1 MRELAV
7 NADLGLRYALRAAV
21 AIEDFGERA
30 LALRCDTLELREVN
44 AGGRR
49 ILELVDG
56 TRTVGDI
63 AGAAGMAVADVDEA
77 LREMEQQ
84 GLVRQVVALSKERPG
99 NMSEAKFLADP
110 DVSFRPEDDDG
121 GILYNA
127 EADVLEVINPTAAE
141 IWKFLAAPRTQAD
154 VVAHL
159 LAVCEG
165 ASREQVETDV
175 GAFLESMRGK
185 GFIGV
190 VAEPA

>member
-1 MRELAV
+1 M